1 MKDITKYLI
10 YDTARYG
17 EKDPHFE
24 VKFKIEIN
32 QIDQNPYHLP
42 IDYIYLT
49 REKLGFDQTNMGD
62 KQKHW
67 EMSLIP
73 CTRDKEEEGSEW
85 HEDVD
90 QKLKFKLTT
99 YGTPTIEDFSNAI
112 YKELNAVL
120 NAIGVTEEDW
130 VWDIQQKM
138 LGSYKEFTPQ
148 QVFKFIK
155 NLHYGFDKTDKF
167 LDVYDFFYERM
178 HQSMKFAM
186 YLLEGN
192 RAMFTMS
199 YDYPIGEHLTAFLEV
214 GKYYDHY
221 E

>member
-1 MKDITKYLI
+1 MKDITKFLI
-10 YDTARYG
+10 YDTARFG
-17 EKDPHFE
+17 EKEPHWDT
-24 VKFKIEIN
+24 KFKLEIRQIEE
-32 QIDQNPYHLP
+32 NPYHLP
-42 IDYIYLT
+42 ID
-49 REKLGFDQTNMGD
+49 GD

-67 EMSLIP
+67 ELTLTP
-73 CTRDKEEEGSEW
+73 CTLDREEEGDWYENA
-85 HEDVD
+85 D
-90 QKLKFKLTT
+90 QQLKFKMTR
-99 YGTPTIEDFSNAI
+99 YGQPTLEDFSEHI

-120 NAIGVTEEDW
+120 DAIGVTEEDW

-155 NLHYGFDKTDKF
+155 NLHFGFMKTDKF
-167 LDVYDFFYERM
+167 LEVYDFFYERM

-192 RAMFTMS
+192 KAMFTMS
-199 YDYPIGEHLTAFLEV
+199 YEYPIGEHLTAFLEV

>member
-32 QIDQNPYHLP
+32 QIDSNPYHLP
-42 IDYIYLT
+42 I
-49 REKLGFDQTNMGD
+49 NGD
-62 KQKHW
+62 HPKHW